1 MKRLGFILCCVV
13 LTHGDLYITNPRGSN
28 NRLNGNGR
36 EVRNNK
42 RLFDSQNNNR
52 GGYNVGDP
60 MYYYEG
66 STLSIEWANQHSCAD
81 QNANCELILQY
92 MCDDKIRDGRTTR
105 TIRDNQD
112 RNTGFGMHEEW
123 QHYLYC
129 RTRRR
134 NQGLFL
140 ADQNLGRNDAR
151 YTRQNAGGTKRG
163 YECPE
168 ERDYYPYWHHSPWK
182 DIAVLTNDVERCDYY
197 QQESFNVKSRWSCVI
212 DRNQLNRYYRRNIV
226 IPDNKED
233 CENFKIRGRSVGAQW
248 TEFPA
253 HGLPPPQCIKAPW
266 SRDNHNGNGI
276 GGNFNTYDWVIPEGI
291 AHEKCVLRMRYNIST
306 NDYDSWNTDASS
318 NTDSDTDGSKIDLLK
333 TFNFPDQET
342 AEARGYVFQNNPDVE
357 VFPDL
362 DVKLALAINTAQ
374 FGRTFQDRS
383 HVFEIRQRPA
393 ELKDVTIHNLN
404 VRGKRG
410 NNQQVYPAV
419 EYDFVPNTLEINTND
434 FVHIQWTGSDRNPR
448 NNAGNG
454 RRGTDRNN
462 MVMLKNKV
470 YPEGTP
476 GLAYGGLDVLG
487 QYGANYP
494 MHLDN
499 VTRLIGASTETR
511 AVLQKMA
518 LLAPPR
524 YSGSMVLL
532 DNAKAYYDVGP
543 LQFAKEGVFH
553 FMCTRNNAFTN
564 RSQKGR
570 IIVRDA
576 SSK

>member
-1 MKRLGFILCCVV
+1 MKTLGFLLCCVV

-52 GGYNVGDP
+52 GGYNVGEP

-81 QNANCELILQY
+81 QNSNCELILQY
-92 MCDDKIRDGRTTR
+92 MCDDKIRDGRTTG

-112 RNTGFGMHEEW
+112 SNTAFGMHEEW
-123 QHYLYC
+123 EHYLYC
-129 RTRRR
+129 RTRQR

-140 ADQNLGRNDAR
+140 ADQ
-151 YTRQNAGGTKRG
+151 
-163 YECPE
+163 
-168 ERDYYPYWHHSPWK
+168 
-182 DIAVLTNDVERCDYY
+182 DIVVMTNDVERCNYY
-197 QQESFNVKSRWSCVI
+197 QAESNNVKSRWSCVI
-212 DRNQLNRYYRRNIV
+212 DRNQLNRFYRRNIV
-226 IPDNKED
+226 IPDNRED
-233 CENFKIRGRSVGAQW
+233 CENFKIRGRAVGAQW

-253 HGLPPPQCIKAPW
+253 HGLPPPECIKAPW

-306 NDYDSWNTDASS
+306 NDYDSWNTDASF
-318 NTDSDTDGSKIDLLK
+318 NTDSDTDGSKIDLSR
-333 TFNFPDQET
+333 TFNFPNKES
-342 AEARGYVFQNNPDVE
+342 AEARGYVFKNNPDVR
-357 VFPDL
+357 VFPGL

-374 FGRTFQDRS
+374 FGRTFQDR
-383 HVFEIRQRPA
+383 
-393 ELKDVTIHNLN
+393 
-404 VRGKRG
+404 
-410 NNQQVYPAV
+410 
-419 EYDFVPNTLEINTND
+419 
-434 FVHIQWTGSDRNPR
+434 WTGSDRNPR

-462 MVMLKNKV
+462 MVVLKNKV

-543 LQFAKEGVFH
+543 LQFGKEGVFH
-553 FMCTRNNAFTN
+553 YMCTRNNAFTN